1 VVLLLVPLFA
11 GYFVSFVAAGAVVL
25 VAGLT
30 IALISVFGFAPF
42 QRLIERWVLRIPEA
56 PDHLVA
62 AFAGRLSTS
71 FTQEH
76 LVDLLQKEVLPSL
89 LIRQSTLISLGEGR
103 PDVVYLQGLKRSQ
116 LPPRRQQQAILE
128 TSSAA
133 PEGVAAFPEHA
144 WLRLA
149 VPLKVAQEPLGLW
162 LLGRKDPDD
171 LYTHSEQSLLRSLAD
186 QMAIALANISQA
198 HNLRSLYQRDIERQE
213 EERVHLARELHD
225 DILNDM
231 NLLLTEATQAV
242 DSKEFSKKHLAL
254 DDRVRRLIHG
264 LRPPMLNYGLVHAFS
279 QLADEL
285 RAKSSEVEIRLS
297 FNSNEESY
305 EKKVQEH
312 IYRVVQQAAEN
323 ALEHGKAQLIS
334 ISGTLQPNAIDI
346 LVEDDGAGF
355 RLKGNDLAHLL
366 ETKHFGLAG
375 MSERAALIGARLQIH
390 SSPRRGTRVS
400 LTWRQKD

>member
-1 VVLLLVPLFA
+1 
-11 GYFVSFVAAGAVVL
+11 
-25 VAGLT
+25 
-30 IALISVFGFAPF
+30 
-42 QRLIERWVLRIPEA
+42 
-56 PDHLVA
+56 
-62 AFAGRLSTS
+62 
-71 FTQEH
+71 
-76 LVDLLQKEVLPSL
+76 
-89 LIRQSTLISLGEGR
+89 
-103 PDVVYLQGLKRSQ
+103 
-116 LPPRRQQQAILE
+116 
-128 TSSAA
+128 
-133 PEGVAAFPEHA
+133 
-144 WLRLA
+144 
-149 VPLKVAQEPLGLW
+149 
-162 LLGRKDPDD
+162 
-171 LYTHSEQSLLRSLAD
+171 
-186 QMAIALANISQA
+186 
-198 HNLRSLYQRDIERQE
+198 
-213 EERVHLARELHD
+213 
-225 DILNDM
+225 
-231 NLLLTEATQAV
+231 
-242 DSKEFSKKHLAL
+242 
-254 DDRVRRLIHG
+254 
-264 LRPPMLNYGLVHAFS
+264 MLNYGLVHAFS

-285 RAKSSEVEIRLS
+285 RAKSSEVEISLS